1 VVDVAAALAGARDI
15 LAERISDDAQAR
27 AKLRE
32 LFWSKA
38 VVKSK
43 VAFEKEEAAA
53 KFKDYFNWSEP
64 VAKIPSHRM
73 LAIRRGESERL
84 LMVRINPPEEDPS
97 ALIEP
102 LFVTGHGPAAEQ
114 VRLAAQDSY
123 KRLLGQA
130 IEVEIRIESKKRA
143 DAKAIRVFSETVELA
158 CSTRTHG
165 YSLGDF
171 SGGAAAFQIGDAV
184 GLFGNRPFCI
194 FERLSNCGLVGC
206 QFGLG
211 TGNPLLA
218 EAIIHA
224 VGNLEWG
231 AIGQITVC
239 PFNEFAER
247 ENLDSTP
254 SDCPR
259 QRDGVVAAIQYDYHN
274 LYLTGGAVLVTEY
287 DGGCAVINGRAQ

>member
-1 VVDVAAALAGARDI
+1 MHHEDDYDNN
-15 LAERISDDAQAR
+15 DDA
-27 AKLRE
+27 
-32 LFWSKA
+32 SKPVCEPVQKFRA
-38 VVKSK
+38 VV
-43 VAFEKEEAAA
+43 F
-53 KFKDYFNWSEP
+53 
-64 VAKIPSHRM
+64 
-73 LAIRRGESERL
+73 L
-84 LMVRINPPEEDPS
+84 RI
-97 ALIEP
+97 
-102 LFVTGHGPAAEQ
+102 
-114 VRLAAQDSY
+114 
-123 KRLLGQA
+123 LGFC
-130 IEVEIRIESKKRA
+130 V
-143 DAKAIRVFSETVELA
+143 
-158 CSTRTHG
+158 
-165 YSLGDF
+165 SLGDF

-224 VGNLEWG
+224 LGNLEWG